1 MAVATTYT
9 TRGRGRKRQA
19 RSPTLQ
25 SSGCSGRAGVI
36 ARRESAATAAPLR
49 TRSATTPSCSL
60 LSPEPRPSPP
70 SPSLTSVVGSPADV
84 ASIPRS
90 VSRLTDGRGFG
101 AGYWTSPASKRR
113 CARSP
118 RLARA
123 SSIATDT
130 PIPITP
136 QPPSQLASPLAPTPP
151 ASPTALDSRLPTLPH
166 ACSPAAAL

>member
-1 MAVATTYT
+1 MKPISRGT
-9 TRGRGRKRQA
+9 TRQDYK
-19 RSPTLQ
+19 PHW
-25 SSGCSGRAGVI
+25 
-36 ARRESAATAAPLR
+36 
-49 TRSATTPSCSL
+49 
-60 LSPEPRPSPP
+60 PP
-70 SPSLTSVVGSPADV
+70 SASLTSVVGSPADV

-90 VSRLTDGRGFG
+90 VSRLTDDRGFG

-166 ACSPAAAL
+166 ACSPSHHIRPTTTTTLRDPPLFARRSRKRCPGSSPRGP